1 MAHTH
6 AKVHDLIFFLFFM
19 SVCVFKRTRSI
30 SLLWLLGLWPP
41 SSISGHMSHPLSLGA
56 LPHVCGC
63 ASMAC
68 YIYFFISICCFCFFL
83 SFFETATT
91 TAGAGSTR
99 SPNSDVNQSSRLAP
113 THAGSDYTH
122 FSLSLLFLS
131 LSLSLPLRLWER
143 VLFDSPE
150 RLCFIFMT
158 QFHYRRWNTRT
169 GCPTLALF
177 WLHRQT
183 CGDFLDSIARF
194 LYTFLGTLEYTYL
207 FFVLF
212 LFSFIDY
219 IGYVLRI
226 LLAVC

>member
-1 MAHTH
+1 MDSDVSSMYFEKTFKKKKEKIFSRCLELSSLDCSRRCPAKMAHTH

-19 SVCVFKRTRSI
+19 SVCVCLKEHAASLYFGYLVYDRPRLFLVTWAIRS
-30 SLLWLLGLWPP
+30 P
-41 SSISGHMSHPLSLGA
+41 SVPFLTC
-56 LPHVCGC
+56 VCVC

-131 LSLSLPLRLWER
+131 LSAS
-143 VLFDSPE
+143 
-150 RLCFIFMT
+150 
-158 QFHYRRWNTRT
+158 
-169 GCPTLALF
+169 
-177 WLHRQT
+177 
-183 CGDFLDSIARF
+183 
-194 LYTFLGTLEYTYL
+194 
-207 FFVLF
+207 
-212 LFSFIDY
+212 
-219 IGYVLRI
+219 
-226 LLAVC
+226 

>member
-1 MAHTH
+1 MLRAFVLGLLETLPGKDGAHARKSTWP
-6 AKVHDLIFFLFFM
+6 DFLPFFYVC
-19 SVCVFKRTRSI
+19 VCVFKRTRSI

-56 LPHVCGC
+56 LPHVCVC

-131 LSLSLPLRLWER
+131 LSAS
-143 VLFDSPE
+143 
-150 RLCFIFMT
+150 
-158 QFHYRRWNTRT
+158 
-169 GCPTLALF
+169 
-177 WLHRQT
+177 
-183 CGDFLDSIARF
+183 
-194 LYTFLGTLEYTYL
+194 
-207 FFVLF
+207 
-212 LFSFIDY
+212 
-219 IGYVLRI
+219 
-226 LLAVC
+226 